1 METINFVQF
10 AVPYAR
16 RADGTEMRR
25 NEAQE
30 AREKGLRIP
39 SLVCPACGHGVAY
52 RQEHARARGHF
63 YHSDSSVGGGGC
75 GLESE
80 IHAVFKAAVAAE
92 LTENGLDTG
101 LIRGWGGRGGALR
114 GTASVEERVMD
125 GAFRLDVSFHPEGMG
140 LPPIAIEI
148 VNMSALDSGKRDALQ
163 GGGWIVLTLQ
173 PKKMTPDERIAFW
186 DAADRVAYAR
196 TLLPRMGYYR
206 LNLQTPHGRLAA
218 IEPVSQSD
226 FECPAPLNEQGALG
240 AKLAPASVQK
250 IAGVKP
256 APTREEDLRRARAL
270 QAWHTNPAAFPLPFT
285 QYELSVFENTTNGT
299 TEKTTK

>member
-125 GAFRLDVSFHPEGMG
+125 GAFRLDVSFHPEGVG

-163 GGGWIVLTLQ
+163 GGGLDR
-173 PKKMTPDERIAFW
+173 PD
-186 DAADRVAYAR
+186 
-196 TLLPRMGYYR
+196 
-206 LNLQTPHGRLAA
+206 
-218 IEPVSQSD
+218 
-226 FECPAPLNEQGALG
+226 
-240 AKLAPASVQK
+240 
-250 IAGVKP
+250 
-256 APTREEDLRRARAL
+256 
-270 QAWHTNPAAFPLPFT
+270 PAAQEDDPGRADCVLGCRRQGGLRPHLVASHGVLPAEPANATRTFGGNRT
-285 QYELSVFENTTNGT
+285 GEPERL
-299 TEKTTK
+299 